1 MPAVIEVKFYNS
13 FLLRKTVIDEA
24 PAQSGT
30 PVDPPNSPAMV
41 WNGSTGV
48 PNGVD
53 GYFPQHT
60 DASAD
65 PVIK

>member
-53 GYFPQHT
+53 GYFP
-60 DASAD
+60 SAYRC
-65 PVIK
+65 